1 MALLNVENLTI
12 KFGGLTAVSEV
23 NMEIGE
29 ESLVGLIGP
38 NGAGKTTLF
47 RCLLGLSSFVGK
59 IYIDNELVTKNN
71 INEFL
76 KKIGFISPF
85 PDSYDS
91 LTIEEVFEPHI
102 RYYGVACIEAEKY
115 LKEFGLTVSLTDK
128 ISMLSLGMKQR
139 LNIALV
145 LLHNPDIVVLD
156 EPFNGLDREGIS
168 LLKKVLVELEQKD
181 KLIIVSSHSF
191 AELESVIDKVI
202 MIQNG
207 KIVKTSDFREMKSG
221 DLKTLEDLY
230 QKYQVEA
237 NLC

>member
-1 MALLNVENLTI
+1 M
-12 KFGGLTAVSEV
+12 
-23 NMEIGE
+23 
-29 ESLVGLIGP
+29 
-38 NGAGKTTLF
+38 
-47 RCLLGLSSFVGK
+47 
-59 IYIDNELVTKNN
+59 
-71 INEFL
+71 

-91 LTIEEVFEPHI
+91 LTIEEVFEQHI

>member
-1 MALLNVENLTI
+1 MTVLEITDLTKVVDQKTLLNNINLL
-12 KFGGLTAVSEV
+12 LTSSH
-23 NMEIGE
+23 IY
-29 ESLVGLIGP
+29 GLIGE

-91 LTIEEVFEPHI
+91 LTIEEVFEQHI

-168 LLKKVLVELEQKD
+168 LLKK
-181 KLIIVSSHSF
+181 SF
-191 AELESVIDKVI
+191 
-202 MIQNG
+202 
-207 KIVKTSDFREMKSG
+207 SG
-221 DLKTLEDLY
+221 VRTE
-230 QKYQVEA
+230 V
-237 NLC
+237 